1 MAMLTDSDSSG
12 NASLTQRSNNK
23 SAPIINKRE
32 ELKRQQA
39 GTLSPI
45 TEYHDDSRMPEELS
59 PVLSRNSHTNSRSV
73 TFPGVIPARRKKRSA
88 KRKFSHRMDRNLISP
103 PMSTPIRENLIEER
117 KESKLSSQ
125 ERSSSQQ
132 IQLPTPSIS
141 RSKTPSNLSI
151 QEIGITQKSRK
162 TFKSEEESK
171 QPINQR

>member
-45 TEYHDDSRMPEELS
+45 TEYHDDNRMPEELS
-59 PVLSRNSHTNSRSV
+59 PVMSRNSHTNSRSV

-88 KRKFSHRMDRNLISP
+88 KR
-103 PMSTPIRENLIEER
+103 
-117 KESKLSSQ
+117 
-125 ERSSSQQ
+125 
-132 IQLPTPSIS
+132 
-141 RSKTPSNLSI
+141 
-151 QEIGITQKSRK
+151 
-162 TFKSEEESK
+162 
-171 QPINQR
+171 